1 MIVHSS
7 SHDKRRQKNLNK
19 AITKSAKSVKTALGG
34 LQKLYF
40 CEADALTAAAR
51 VEKLSNRL
59 HTPSRPQS
67 VP

>member
-1 MIVHSS
+1 MK
-7 SHDKRRQKNLNK
+7 KRGP
-19 AITKSAKSVKTALGG
+19 KSAKSVKTALGG